1 VLNHWHCHTDPQG
14 YYHWSVEAPVPAQ
27 VTLRVYKR
35 YNGDY
40 ETLKTTVAL
49 SQLESQPITLKNR

>member
-1 VLNHWHCHTDPQG
+1 MHTDSAG
-14 YYHWSVEAPVPAQ
+14 SYHWSVEEPLPEQ
-27 VTLRVYKR
+27 VTLRVYRR
-35 YNGDY
+35 YSCDY